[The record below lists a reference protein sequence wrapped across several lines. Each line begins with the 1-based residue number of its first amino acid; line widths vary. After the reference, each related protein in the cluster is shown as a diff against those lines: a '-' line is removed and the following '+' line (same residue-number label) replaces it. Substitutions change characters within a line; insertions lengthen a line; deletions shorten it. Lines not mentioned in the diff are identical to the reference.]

1 MMFDGDRQ
9 PRASSP
15 RQFERRDH
23 HATRT
28 KDQQSCNGA
37 ALAKILLA
45 TRVVVCRARHPL
57 RRFAD
62 AVARRRRAVEA
73 KQDAPPRIKSTS
85 SDDTQQ
91 YCANI
96 ANVTAAARLA
106 AQQKQLGELNQ
117 QLQKRLTELEAKRA
131 ELQELVDRYDD
142 FIKKSDEALVNV
154 YSKMKPEAAA
164 TQLTNLNGGFRGGP
178 AAAPKTK
185 KHQRDP
191 ERNGFFPTPPCSPRK
206 SLFFPP

>member
-1 MMFDGDRQ
+1 MARLSRKSCWQIAPPLFALAILCAAAPMFSRAGAAPAEAKLDAPGRSKS
-9 PRASSP
+9 ASSQP
-15 RQFERRDH
+15 
-23 HATRT
+23 
-28 KDQQSCNGA
+28 
-37 ALAKILLA
+37 
-45 TRVVVCRARHPL
+45 
-57 RRFAD
+57 
-62 AVARRRRAVEA
+62 
-73 KQDAPPRIKSTS
+73 
-85 SDDTQQ
+85 SDDNQQ

-164 TQLTNLNGGFRGGP
+164 TQLTNLDEDS
-178 AAAPKTK
+178 AAALLLRLKPKNSSAILSEMDSFHAALLAK
-185 KHQRDP
+185 KIAIFSSMKP
-191 ERNGFFPTPPCSPRK
+191 GAK
-206 SLFFPP
+206 KL